1 MQNFKVAAVKDIIG
15 SIDKVG
21 IRTINY
27 IKVFFSVFTEIDNH
41 VAVM

>member
-1 MQNFKVAAVKDIIG
+1 MGNFKVAAVKDIIG

-27 IKVFFSVFTEIDNH
+27 IKIFLSGFTKVDNY